1 MKIKLFIIGLIS
13 LFLMACTDKQ
23 IITDTQIIRL
33 TPPVITAC
41 ERLSIK
47 DCQPR
52 TNGELYECALII
64 SKNLALCA
72 DQTDALINWQN
83 NNSTSQP

>member
-1 MKIKLFIIGLIS
+1 MKIKPFITGLIS
-13 LFLMACTDKQ
+13 LFLIACTDKQ
-23 IITDTQIIRL
+23 IITESQIIRL

-47 DCQPR
+47 DCQPK

-83 NNSTSQP
+83 DNSTSQP